1 MATSIELVLA
11 LVTPWLATALLLA
24 LRLAPVVFLVPVLGG
39 RRIPATART
48 GALAA
53 LVLAL
58 APGAGPT
65 TGGVSAAQA
74 GWQLLVGLGSGA
86 AAVAWVAAV
95 SAVGG
100 VIDTAFG
107 RGAYGGGS
115 GDGGPLAQ
123 AWAMAFA
130 AAFAATGGHVL
141 VLLGVGES
149 LEAVSLTGVPGA
161 DGVTALGTALVSV
174 TQASLTATV
183 SLALPALM
191 AGLLADLTLGWF
203 NRAMPSLP
211 AMFLAMPIRSVL
223 GVLLAAALLGA
234 AVDAGLDALPGAMD
248 EVTGAVAP

>member
-100 VIDTAFG
+100 VIDT
-107 RGAYGGGS
+107 
-115 GDGGPLAQ
+115 
-123 AWAMAFA
+123 
-130 AAFAATGGHVL
+130 
-141 VLLGVGES
+141 
-149 LEAVSLTGVPGA
+149 AVSLTGVPGA